1 MMKNKYQ
8 KKIWTIPN
16 VLSMFRIGLIPVL
29 VWMYVVQQNEFMT
42 LCLLSLSGITDI
54 ADGIIARKF
63 QMISDFGK
71 VLDPVADKLT
81 QTAMLV
87 CLVIKYEIMLM
98 PLVLLVIK
106 EFCNAITGYLSIKY
120 TSTVQ
125 GADWHGKLSTILLY
139 IMVAAH
145 LVWIDVPQSVSVG
158 LVGMCMMVMLMSL
171 VLYSVRNMK
180 AIVNKTF

>member
-1 MMKNKYQ
+1 MVNNKYQ

-16 VLSMFRIGLIPVL
+16 ILSLFRISLIPVII
-29 VWMYVVQQNEFMT
+29 WMYVVKQNNVMT
-42 LCLLSLSGITDI
+42 FFVLSFSGMTDI
-54 ADGIIARKF
+54 VDGFIARRF
-63 QMISDFGK
+63 NMISEIGR

-106 EFCNAITGYLSIKY
+106 EFCNAITGYLSIKR
-120 TSTVQ
+120 TATVQ

-139 IMVAAH
+139 IMMAAH
-145 LVWIDVPQSVSVG
+145 LVWIDIPETVSAG
-158 LVGMCMMVMLMSL
+158 LVGLCMMAMLISL
-171 VLYSVRNMK
+171 VLYSVRNVK
-180 AIVNKTF
+180 SIVNKTF